1 MNEEKKMILKMLEQG
16 KITVEQAEKL
26 LDAVNENSSEDS
38 EEPKKNTEYKIP
50 EDDSKMNGFFSGIGD
65 FVKKTVQTAI
75 ETASGSTSFLGDFK
89 AKERNKADMVKSFRK
104 DLDEDI
110 EEIKFDL
117 GESQIIVRETDEDA
131 PFIKVWVD
139 KDFTE
144 EEFNSEFEV
153 VHKSDDS
160 VSISQVKRNKNAIT
174 INIMGSKT
182 NKNYNYSS
190 ITELFIPHSNRISLL
205 DLSSEM
211 GGISISD
218 IDIGDLKAVTDF
230 GGVRLNSIDVDD
242 LSVTTD
248 AGSIEASDI
257 DCCDLTF
264 TADFGSIKLDN
275 IDAKMVRLTSDAGSI
290 IVSDMDCTDIYLM
303 TDAGNLKLLDS
314 DVVNCNMKSSAGSL
328 SARNLD
334 ASGLEMQTSAGSIL
348 IEDLEDSIK
357 SIDARTDAGS
367 IKAGLS
373 NIDCETNV
381 KMRSSAGSL
390 SYSEDFKLIN
400 SSSGSKEIYKDG
412 GGSLDVLLSTNFG
425 SVKVY

>member
-26 LDAVNENSSEDS
+26 LDAINENSSEET

-75 ETASGSTSFLGDFK
+75 ETATGSTSFLGDFK
-89 AKERNKADMVKSFRK
+89 AKERDKSDMVKSFRK

-110 EEIKFDL
+110 EEIKLDL
-117 GESQIIVRETDEDA
+117 GESQIVVKETDEDA

-139 KDFTE
+139 KEFTE

-153 VHKSDDS
+153 LYRSDDS
-160 VSISQVKRNKNAIT
+160 VCVSQIKRSKSVS
-174 INIMGSKT
+174 INIIGGKSEKG
-182 NKNYNYSS
+182 YNYSS
-190 ITELFIPHSNRISLL
+190 ITELYIPSSNNISLL
-205 DLSSEM
+205 DLNTET

-248 AGSIEASDI
+248 AGSIDAFDI
-257 DCCDLTF
+257 TCDDLTL

-275 IDAKMVRLTSDAGSI
+275 ANADLVRLISDAGN
-290 IVSDMDCTDIYLM
+290 IVASNANCDDIKLM
-303 TDAGNLKLLDS
+303 TDAGNLKIFNS
-314 DVVNCNMKSSAGSL
+314 DVDSCNMKSSAGSL
-328 SARNLD
+328 SAINLD

-373 NIDCETNV
+373 NIDCEMNV

>member
-26 LDAVNENSSEDS
+26 LDAVNENSSENS

-50 EDDSKMNGFFSGIGD
+50 EDDSKMSGFFSGIGD

-75 ETASGSTSFLGDFK
+75 ETATGSTSFLGDFK
-89 AKERNKADMVKSFRK
+89 AKERDKSDMVKSFRK
-104 DLDEDI
+104 DLDDNI
-110 EEIKFDL
+110 EEIKLDL
-117 GESQIIVRETDEDA
+117 GESQIVVKETDEDA

-153 VHKSDDS
+153 LYRSDESVCVSQIKRSKS
-160 VSISQVKRNKNAIT
+160 VSI
-174 INIMGSKT
+174 NIIGGKSEKA
-182 NKNYNYSS
+182 YNYSS
-190 ITELFIPHSNRISLL
+190 ITELYIPSSNDISLL
-205 DLSSEM
+205 DLNTET

-248 AGSIEASDI
+248 AGSIDAFDI
-257 DCCDLTF
+257 TCDDLTL

-275 IDAKMVRLTSDAGSI
+275 ANADLVRLTSDAGNVLASN
-290 IVSDMDCTDIYLM
+290 VNCDDIKLM
-303 TDAGNLKLLDS
+303 TDAGNLKIFNS
-314 DVVNCNMKSSAGSL
+314 DVDSCNMKSSAGSL
-328 SARNLD
+328 SANRLSAD
-334 ASGLEMQTSAGSIL
+334 ELKMQTSAGSIA
-348 IEDLEDSIK
+348 IEDLANT
-357 SIDARTDAGS
+357 IDTIEAKTDAGN

-373 NIDCETNV
+373 NLDNEINV
-381 KMRSSAGSL
+381 KMRSSSGSL
-390 SYSEDFKLIN
+390 NYSDDFKLIN
-400 SSSGSKEIYKDG
+400 SSTGNKEIYKDG
-412 GGSLDVLLSTNFG
+412 GDTLDVVLSTNFG
-425 SVKVY
+425 NVKVY

>member
-26 LDAVNENSSEDS
+26 LDAVNENSSENS

-75 ETASGSTSFLGDFK
+75 ETATGSTSFLGDFK
-89 AKERNKADMVKSFRK
+89 AKERDKSDMVKSFRK
-104 DLDEDI
+104 DLDENI
-110 EEIKFDL
+110 EEIKLDL
-117 GESQIIVRETDEDA
+117 GESQVVVKETDEDA

-153 VHKSDDS
+153 LYRSDDS
-160 VSISQVKRNKNAIT
+160 VCVSQIKRSKSVS
-174 INIMGSKT
+174 INIIGDKSEKG
-182 NKNYNYSS
+182 YNYSS
-190 ITELFIPHSNRISLL
+190 ITELYIPSSNNISLL
-205 DLSSEM
+205 DLNTET

-248 AGSIEASDI
+248 AGSIDAFDI
-257 DCCDLTF
+257 TCDDLTL

-275 IDAKMVRLTSDAGSI
+275 ANADLVRLISDAGNVLASN
-290 IVSDMDCTDIYLM
+290 VNCDDIKLM
-303 TDAGNLKLLDS
+303 TDAGNLKIFNS
-314 DVVNCNMKSSAGSL
+314 DVDSCNMKSSAGSL
-328 SARNLD
+328 SANRLSAD
-334 ASGLEMQTSAGSIL
+334 ELKMQTSAGSIA
-348 IEDLEDSIK
+348 IEDLANT
-357 SIDARTDAGS
+357 IDTIEAKTDAGN

-373 NIDCETNV
+373 NLDNEITV

-390 SYSEDFKLIN
+390 NYSDDFKLIN
-400 SSSGSKEIYKDG
+400 SSTGNKEIYKDG
-412 GGSLDVLLSTNFG
+412 GDTLDVVLTTNFG
-425 SVKVY
+425 NVKVY

>member
-26 LDAVNENSSEDS
+26 LDAINENSSEET

-75 ETASGSTSFLGDFK
+75 ETATGSTSFLGDFK
-89 AKERNKADMVKSFRK
+89 AKERDKSDMVKSFRK
-104 DLDEDI
+104 DLDENI
-110 EEIKFDL
+110 EEIKLDL
-117 GESQIIVRETDEDA
+117 GESQIVVKETDEDA

-139 KDFTE
+139 KEFTE

-153 VHKSDDS
+153 LYRSDDS
-160 VSISQVKRNKNAIT
+160 VCVSQIKRT
-174 INIMGSKT
+174 TSVSINIIGGKSEKG
-182 NKNYNYSS
+182 YNYSS
-190 ITELFIPHSNRISLL
+190 ITELYIPSSNNISLL
-205 DLSSEM
+205 DLNTET

-242 LSVTTD
+242 LSVAAD
-248 AGSIEASDI
+248 AGSIDASNINCD
-257 DCCDLTF
+257 DLTL

-275 IDAKMVRLTSDAGSI
+275 INADLVRLTSDAGNILASN
-290 IVSDMDCTDIYLM
+290 VNCDDIKLA
-303 TDAGNLKLLDS
+303 TDAGNLKIFNS
-314 DVVNCNMKSSAGSL
+314 DVDSCTMRSSAGSL
-328 SARNLD
+328 SANRLSAD
-334 ASGLEMQTSAGSIL
+334 ELKMQTSAGSIA
-348 IEDLEDSIK
+348 IEDLENT
-357 SIDARTDAGS
+357 IDTIEAKTDAGN

-373 NIDCETNV
+373 NLDNEITV

-390 SYSEDFKLIN
+390 NYSDDFKLIN
-400 SSSGSKEIYKDG
+400 SSTGNKEIYKDG
-412 GGSLDVLLSTNFG
+412 GDTLDVVLTTNFG
-425 SVKVY
+425 NVKVY

>member
-26 LDAVNENSSEDS
+26 LDAVNENSSENS

-75 ETASGSTSFLGDFK
+75 ETATGSTSFLGDFK
-89 AKERNKADMVKSFRK
+89 AKERDKSDMVKSFRK
-104 DLDEDI
+104 DLDENI
-110 EEIKFDL
+110 EEIKLDL
-117 GESQIIVRETDEDA
+117 GESQIVIKETDEDA

-139 KDFTE
+139 KEFTE

-153 VHKSDDS
+153 LYRSDDS
-160 VSISQVKRNKNAIT
+160 VCVSQIKRSKSVS
-174 INIMGSKT
+174 INIIGGKSEKG
-182 NKNYNYSS
+182 YNYSS
-190 ITELFIPHSNRISLL
+190 ITELYIPSSNNISLL
-205 DLSSEM
+205 DLNTET

-248 AGSIEASDI
+248 AGSIDAFDI
-257 DCCDLTF
+257 TCDDLTL

-275 IDAKMVRLTSDAGSI
+275 ANADLVRLISDAGNVLTSN
-290 IVSDMDCTDIYLM
+290 VNCDDIKLA
-303 TDAGNLKLLDS
+303 TDAGNLKIFNS
-314 DVVNCNMKSSAGSL
+314 DVDSCNMKSSAGSL
-328 SARNLD
+328 SANRLSAD
-334 ASGLEMQTSAGSIL
+334 ELKMQTSAGSIA
-348 IEDLEDSIK
+348 IEDLANT
-357 SIDARTDAGS
+357 IDTIEAKTDAGN

-373 NIDCETNV
+373 NLDNEITV

-390 SYSEDFKLIN
+390 NYSDDFKLIN
-400 SSSGSKEIYKDG
+400 SSTGNKEIYKDG
-412 GGSLDVLLSTNFG
+412 GDTLDVVLTTNFG
-425 SVKVY
+425 NVKVY

>member
-26 LDAVNENSSEDS
+26 LDAVNENSSENS

-75 ETASGSTSFLGDFK
+75 ETANGSTSFLGDFK

-190 ITELFIPHSNRISLL
+190 ITELFIPNSNRISLL

-248 AGSIEASDI
+248 AGSIDAFDI
-257 DCCDLTF
+257 TCDDLTL

-275 IDAKMVRLTSDAGSI
+275 ANADLVRLISDAGN
-290 IVSDMDCTDIYLM
+290 IVASNANCDDIKLM
-303 TDAGNLKLLDS
+303 TDAGNLKIFNS
-314 DVVNCNMKSSAGSL
+314 DVDSCNMKSSAGSL
-328 SARNLD
+328 SANRLSAD
-334 ASGLEMQTSAGSIL
+334 DLKMQTSAGSIA
-348 IEDLEDSIK
+348 IEDLENT
-357 SIDARTDAGS
+357 IDTIEAKTDAGN

-373 NIDCETNV
+373 NLDNEITV

-390 SYSEDFKLIN
+390 NYSDDFKLIN
-400 SSSGSKEIYKDG
+400 SSTGNKEIYKDG
-412 GGSLDVLLSTNFG
+412 GDTLDVVLSTNFG
-425 SVKVY
+425 NVKVY